1 MQSKYIYTHDSIQ
14 QFSVPALK
22 DSLPFFGKAQTV
34 YLLDDYTRFT
44 TMEEVLRE
52 YVREINVGVKGG
64 NLKFKL
70 LNEVQHEYFSD
81 NILVMIDGVPLP
93 DPDKMFSVDPMKIRR
108 VDIFPRGYVLG
119 TSLFLGLVNFATYKE
134 NHENIDIDPKAVV
147 LDYEGLQ
154 IRREF
159 YSPDYSNAELWKSRV
174 PDLRNTLYWS
184 ADVSSNQQV
193 QFYTGDNKGK
203 YIVIVQ
209 GLSAVGAPLSSI
221 SEFEVK

>member
-1 MQSKYIYTHDSIQ
+1 
-14 QFSVPALK
+14 VPELK
-22 DSLPFFGKAQTV
+22 DSLPFFGKGQNV

-52 YVREINVGVKGG
+52 YVREINVGLRGG

-81 NILVMIDGVPLP
+81 NILVLIDGVPLS

-108 VDIFPRGYVLG
+108 IDIFPRSYILG
-119 TSLFLGLVNFATYKE
+119 TSLFYGLANFSTYKE

-147 LDYEGLQ
+147 IDYEGLQ
-154 IRREF
+154 IKREF
-159 YSPDYSNAELWKSRV
+159 YSPDYSNTELWKSRI

-184 ADVSSNQQV
+184 PDITGNQQV
-193 QFYTGDNKGK
+193 QFYTSDNKGK
-203 YIVIVQ
+203 YIVVVQ
-209 GLSAVGAPLSSI
+209 GMNSKGEPVNSV
-221 SEFEVK
+221 SEFAVR